1 MKIDTVEQAIKLLR
15 READSYMNH
24 IRSYE
29 KMTTD
34 LQTLRTLVLWRERAD
49 HLYNAANLIE
59 TGGLCSNF
67 KPPIK
72 QELL

>member
-1 MKIDTVEQAIKLLR
+1 MKIETVAQAVKLLR
-15 READSYMNH
+15 READGYMSA

-49 HLYNAANLIE
+49 HLYTAANLIE
-59 TGGLCSNF
+59 NGGLSSNF
-67 KPPIK
+67 KPPT
-72 QELL
+72 EADLS